1 MLGQVK
7 WFNKKSGYGFVT
19 VLTGE
24 NKEDIFVHHSEI
36 KVDGYKYLMEGEYIS
51 FDITEDDGKRKAV
64 NVAGIEGGRLMCE
77 VRNERRPTLD
87 TQDDRV
93 KKEWMVV
100 RRKRSG
106 SPTKRASAPAPAS
119 TPTFS
124 S

>member
-36 KVDGYKYLMEGEYIS
+36 KADGYKYLMEGEYIS
-51 FDITEDDGKRKAV
+51 FDVTEDDGKRKAV

-77 VRNERRPTLD
+77 VRNERRPNIDTL
-87 TQDDRV
+87 DDRV

-106 SPTKRASAPAPAS
+106 SPAKPASES

-124 S
+124 N